1 MRNYLISV
9 FLFFPILIF
18 SQNIKITFIDKFD
31 KKPINGLQIFSDNGS
46 LIGNSNIQGEFKFDK
61 SILKE
66 AGVKN
71 LMIYDDNLFIDTI
84 NLLVCSANFAFTIVL
99 VIIGVFLALL
109 DSLGVTVETDFIV
122 NFILFLLAQSRLFI
136 LCRIFV
142 SLYNSYLSNKLREY
156 LLSVNFYILLVF
168 LCICW

>member
-1 MRNYLISV
+1 MFKMLKGFLSIKRWFFSINHKDIGILAFLIA
-9 FLFFPILIF
+9 I
-18 SQNIKITFIDKFD
+18 
-31 KKPINGLQIFSDNGS
+31 
-46 LIGNSNIQGEFKFDK
+46 
-61 SILKE
+61 
-66 AGVKN
+66 